1 MHPARNPEVA
11 MPPQDPQ
18 APGPNDEPI
27 KGINRATLLY
37 LAFVLAAGAL
47 GGLLYWIT
55 AKWTGTQLPA
65 VFGAATVLVL
75 MLLGAL
81 AAAVGVYVLTASDMS
96 AIRTYVFAVLCG
108 LAWQPVLAAGSRMAS
123 NAAASSQTALL
134 GQQVQQVQSA
144 TQSGNTT
151 QVTAAVQQTVPV
163 ISKTLELASTV
174 ADQDKKN
181 QIIDSSKQAV
191 TQLEQSAEK
200 APDASVDGLKNVSV
214 TAANSSAPSVAIQG
228 IQSLSRI
235 RHNALLRHDLALSE
249 RIQESFA
256 DIAAQT
262 KDATVQTA
270 AKQAAAQPQ

>member
-1 MHPARNPEVA
+1 
-11 MPPQDPQ
+11 MPPQNSNQDAPHDHAAPDP
-18 APGPNDEPI
+18 NNELVE
-27 KGINRATLLY
+27 GINRTTLLY
-37 LAFVLAAGAL
+37 FAFVLAAGAV

-55 AKWTGTQLPA
+55 AKWTGTQLPV

-108 LAWQPVLAAGSRMAS
+108 LAWQPVLAAGTRMAS
-123 NAAASSQTALL
+123 NAAASSQTAQL
-134 GQQVQQVQSA
+134 GQQVQQIQTA

-163 ISKTLELASTV
+163 ITKSLELSSTV

-181 QIIDSSKQAV
+181 QILDTSKQAV
-191 TQLEQSAEK
+191 NQLEQSAAQ
-200 APDASVDGLKNVSV
+200 APEASVDALQNVSV

-228 IQSLSRI
+228 IQSLNRI
-235 RHNALLRHDLALSE
+235 RQNALLRHDLALSD
-249 RIQESFA
+249 RIQRTLGN
-256 DIAAQT
+256 IAAQS

-270 AKQAAAQPQ
+270 AKQAATQPQ